1 MMRKIGLVFG
11 VAAALF
17 LGATGSA
24 SAGTL
29 DQHQDNSDGAP
40 ALFGNTDGPQSL
52 AQTFTAGIGGGLD
65 QVDLMLEKLGTPP
78 VPSITVEIRSTS
90 GGAPGPLSAVLAT
103 ASVPTA
109 SLGNSLAF
117 VSVPITPAV
126 PVSAGA
132 QYAIVA
138 YNAGVTGD
146 AASWGEKI
154 SGNPYAQGAG
164 YTNFA
169 SFPPDGDWVDPGIGT
184 DQAFKTYVVPSPAAT
199 PTPAPTPKKKKKCKK
214 KKKHKRSAE
223 SAKKKHCKKRSR
235 S

>member
-1 MMRKIGLVFG
+1 MMRRIGLVFG

-17 LGATGSA
+17 VGVTGSA

-52 AQTFTAGIGGGLD
+52 AQTFTAGISGGLD
-65 QVDLMLEKLGTPP
+65 QVDLMLEKLGTPS

-90 GGAPGPLSAVLAT
+90 AGAPGPLSAVLAT

-126 PVSAGA
+126 PVSAGT

-138 YNAGVTGD
+138 YNAGVIGN

-154 SGNPYAQGAG
+154 SGNPYAQGTG
-164 YTNFA
+164 YINVT
-169 SFPPDGDWVDPGIGT
+169 SFPPDGGWVDPGVGT

-199 PTPAPTPKKKKKCKK
+199 PTPTPTPMKRKKCK

-223 SAKKKHCKKRSR
+223 SAKKKRCKKHKR
-235 S
+235 